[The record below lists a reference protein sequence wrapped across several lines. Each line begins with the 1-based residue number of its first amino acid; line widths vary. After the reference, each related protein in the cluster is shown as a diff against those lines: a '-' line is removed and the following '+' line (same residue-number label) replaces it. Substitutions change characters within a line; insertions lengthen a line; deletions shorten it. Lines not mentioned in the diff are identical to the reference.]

1 LKRFTL
7 VVFNSLQ
14 FLIFLPLTIL
24 LYYLLPFRFRWVLL
38 LAASY
43 FFYMCFEP
51 SYGLILL
58 SSTFI
63 CWYLSFLISGET
75 NKQKRKIYLV
85 IGIIADVGILFFFK
99 YFNFFNETISSIFSG
114 ENKTVFNTSALLL
127 PIGISFYT
135 FKSLSYLIDVYRKVA
150 KPENNFGYFALYVS
164 FFPQLVAG
172 PIERAN
178 ELIPQLK
185 KPAKL
190 EEKDIEYGVL
200 RIAWGFFKKVVVAD
214 TVAQFVNFSFGDI
227 TTANG
232 SQLYVALLFFAVQ
245 LYADFSGYCDIAI
258 GTARLFGI
266 KLSENFNR
274 PYLSKNIA
282 EYWNRWHITLTL
294 WIRDYVFIPL
304 NKGVTAYWR
313 IYLNTLIIFLLI
325 GIWHGASLNF
335 VVFGL
340 INGVLAVLQAMYKRI
355 SFLPKFKSFAGQI
368 FLTVFTFHLLLLSG
382 VVFRVKGSGEAFLF
396 YKKLF
401 TEFNIS
407 IRNILNGFSS
417 YDFIICCFVS
427 VLFIVSVFL
436 RRDFSFKYKYLF
448 LFIVITLIVLLGR
461 NNAETFIYFQF

>member
-1 LKRFTL
+1 M
-7 VVFNSLQ
+7 VFNTLQ

-24 LYYLLPFRFRWVLL
+24 LYYILPFRFRWVLL

-63 CWYLSFLISGET
+63 CWFLSFLISKET
-75 NKQKRKIYLV
+75 NKQKRKVYLV

-99 YFNFFNETISSIFSG
+99 YFNFLNETISSLFTG

-178 ELIPQLK
+178 DLLPQLK
-185 KPAKL
+185 NPAKL
-190 EEKDIEYGVL
+190 EEKDIEYGIT
-200 RIAWGFFKKVVVAD
+200 RIIWGFFKKVVVAD
-214 TVAQFVNFSFGDI
+214 TVAQFVNFTFEDI

-232 SQLYVALLFFAVQ
+232 AQLYIALLFFAVQ

-266 KLSENFNR
+266 KLSENFNQ
-274 PYLSKNIA
+274 PYLSKSIA

-313 IYLNTLIIFLLI
+313 IYLNTIIIFLLI

-335 VVFGL
+335 IAFGL
-340 INGVLAVLQAMYKRI
+340 INGIIAVIQAIYKRI
-355 SFLPKFKSFAGQI
+355 TFLPKFKSFAGGI
-368 FLTVFTFHLLLLSG
+368 FLTIWTFHLLLLSG
-382 VVFRVKGSGEAFLF
+382 VVFRVRGFSEAVLF

-401 TEFNIS
+401 TEFNFS
-407 IRNILNGFSS
+407 IMNILNGFSS

-427 VLFIVSVFL
+427 VLFVFSVFM
-436 RRDFSFKYKYLF
+436 RRDFNFKYKYLF
-448 LFIVITLIVLLGR
+448 LFIVITFIVLLGR

>member
-1 LKRFTL
+1 
-7 VVFNSLQ
+7 
-14 FLIFLPLTIL
+14 
-24 LYYLLPFRFRWVLL
+24 
-38 LAASY
+38 
-43 FFYMCFEP
+43 M
-51 SYGLILL
+51 
-58 SSTFI
+58 
-63 CWYLSFLISGET
+63 
-75 NKQKRKIYLV
+75 YLV
-85 IGIIADVGILFFFK
+85 IGIVADVGILFFFK
-99 YFNFFNETISSIFSG
+99 YFNFFNETISSLFTG
-114 ENKTVFNTSALLL
+114 ENKLVFNTSALLL

-135 FKSLSYLIDVYRKVA
+135 FKSLSYLIDVYRKVT

-178 ELIPQLK
+178 DLLPQLK
-185 KPAKL
+185 KPKKL
-190 EEKDIEYGVL
+190 TENDVDYGIT

-227 TTANG
+227 SSANG
-232 SQLYVALLFFAVQ
+232 SQLYIALLFFAVQ

-274 PYLSKNIA
+274 PYLSKSIA

-304 NKGVTAYWR
+304 NKGVSAYWR
-313 IYLNTLIIFLLI
+313 IYLNTVIIFLLI

-340 INGVLAVLQAMYKRI
+340 INGVIAVLQAIYKRI
-355 SFLPKFKSFAGQI
+355 SFLPKFKSAAGQI
-368 FLTVFTFHLLLLSG
+368 FLTVWTFHLLLLSG
-382 VVFRVKGSGEAFLF
+382 VVFRVKGFSEAVLI

-407 IRNILNGFSS
+407 IHNVLNGFSS

-427 VLFIVSVFL
+427 AIFIASVFL
-436 RRDFSFKYKYLF
+436 RRDFAFKYKYLF
-448 LFIVITLIVLLGR
+448 LFIVITLIILLGR